1 MGTLFVSCLKFQRR
15 ECERTIILD
24 NTLVIILVSAAVIL
38 DFKMWKIPNWL
49 VLLGLDTGIFITIQ
63 KMGLQQ
69 GLANAAVGVLLPIL
83 LLYLLFLFGFLGAG
97 DIKLLA
103 AVGAFVGAEIAR
115 IMLYAFIFG
124 GILSICY
131 IGKNIRRLKRN
142 GLVSSESGKTG
153 FIFHWQFYWGV
164 WCAFSDDAHD
174 TMKNVK
180 CRK

>member
-1 MGTLFVSCLKFQRR
+1 MGTLFVSCLKFQRK

-38 DFKMWKIPNWL
+38 DFKTWKIPNWL

-63 KMGLQQ
+63 RMGLQQ
-69 GLANAAVGVLLPIL
+69 GLANAAIGVLLPIL

-131 IGKNIRRLKRN
+131 IGKNIRRLKKKRFGERRIGKN
-142 GLVSSESGKTG
+142 RIHFSLAILLGCLVC
-153 FIFHWQFYWGV
+153 FF
-164 WCAFSDDAHD
+164 
-174 TMKNVK
+174 
-180 CRK
+180 R